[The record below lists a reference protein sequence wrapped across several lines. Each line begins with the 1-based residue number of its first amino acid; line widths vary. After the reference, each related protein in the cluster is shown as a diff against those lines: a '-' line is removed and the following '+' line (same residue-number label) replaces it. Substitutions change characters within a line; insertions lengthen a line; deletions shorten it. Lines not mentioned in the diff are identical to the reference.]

1 MRYIKGRETY
11 KITPHYFSFCFP
23 IYRTPPR
30 SEHTYFNSDY
40 PLAELKTLI
49 ICGQGDKTWIR
60 KSITG
65 RSSIWM
71 DNESKIRLRA
81 EGSSSHHFPQ
91 IKTVLQVTESHSV
104 VSSSLRPP
112 GLCSPWNS
120 LGQNTGVGSLS
131 PLQEIFQPMDQTQ
144 VSHITGGC
152 FTSWATGEAQEYWI
166 GKSVPSPVDL
176 PESGI

>member
-104 VSSSLRPP
+104 VSSSLRPQADGQG
-112 GLCSPWNS
+112 GLAGCNS
-120 LGQNTGVGSLS
+120 WGRKESDKTEWLIWSDLKGSLIW
-131 PLQEIFQPMDQTQ
+131 PLEKPQP
-144 VSHITGGC
+144 
-152 FTSWATGEAQEYWI
+152 WLYEPLLA
-166 GKSVPSPVDL
+166 K
-176 PESGI
+176 

>member
-104 VSSSLRPP
+104 VSSSLRPH

-152 FTSWATGEAQEYWI
+152 FTSWATGEAQEYW
-166 GKSVPSPVDL
+166 
-176 PESGI
+176 SG